1 MEQNSIDITVKTEN
15 LSNAVQNEPSI
26 WNTKLNSWAM
36 FTYTTNTGQVT
47 LLRSGQW
54 GSCTRTSLRSC

>member
-1 MEQNSIDITVKTEN
+1 
-15 LSNAVQNEPSI
+15 
-26 WNTKLNSWAM
+26 M

-54 GSCTRTSLRSC
+54 GLCTWTSLRTC